1 MFPIRSTTVNPY
13 LISPYYDRPYVVDA
27 IFDIEKKRHVDE
39 KRLQIEQKRL
49 AVEEKRLALE
59 ARKVNLLERC
69 LRKLQGDEGTQQD
82 DESAELNSFVQH
94 LQEL

>member
-27 IFDIEKKRHVDE
+27 IFDIEKKRLHVDE

-59 ARKVNLLERC
+59 ARKVDLLERC
-69 LRKLQGDEGTQQD
+69 LRKLQGDEGTQ
-82 DESAELNSFVQH
+82 H